1 VTGLATNQE
10 QLVQLAVR
18 GRVSHP
24 SQTGSYT
31 VDWND
36 RPTMLPGMSGVSVN
50 LRVGDG
56 AFSFACDHGE
66 AGVSVEGVAPA
77 EHLALQVL
85 ACLGNRVTMLSGDAK
100 GAVGTV
106 AGKHAFVLIDF
117 PAADLSRVAPGDQ
130 LVVRA
135 CGQGLLITSCPQ
147 VVTRNCSPDLLQS
160 LPLELRPSGALA
172 VSVVGTLPPEVMGAG
187 LGMSSEWANC
197 DVMLQSPETVERLG
211 LGALRI
217 GDLVAMAGQ
226 DHRFGRAYDPGWTS
240 IGVIVHALSP
250 TPGHGVGVVTVLTG
264 PKACF
269 EINQV
274 SSCNLRELLQMPQ

>member
-1 VTGLATNQE
+1 MTGIATNQA

-18 GRVSHP
+18 GRISHP
-24 SQTGSYT
+24 GQSGSYT
-31 VDWND
+31 VDQDD

-56 AFSFACDHGE
+56 AFDFACDHGE
-66 AGVSVEGVAPA
+66 AGVSAEGLDPS

-85 ACLGNRVTMLSGDAK
+85 ACLGNRVTVLSGEAR
-100 GAVGTV
+100 GAIGTV

-117 PAADLSRVAPGDQ
+117 PATDLGRMVPGDQ
-130 LVVRA
+130 LLVRA
-135 CGQGLLITSCPQ
+135 WGQGLAISACPQ
-147 VVTRNCSPDLLQS
+147 VATRNCGPELLER
-160 LPLELRPSGALA
+160 LPMEVLPSGALS
-172 VSVVGTLPPEVMGAG
+172 VDVVGTLPPEVMGAG

-197 DVMLQSPETVERLG
+197 DVMLQSPATTRRLG
-211 LGALRI
+211 LESLRI
-217 GDLVAMAGQ
+217 GDLVAMDAQ

-264 PKACF
+264 PRACF
-269 EINQV
+269 EIRQV
-274 SSCNLRELLQMPQ
+274 SRCNLRELLDLPQ